1 MMVKVKGERLPS
13 LEQKIERGELT
24 LEEFQKGVGE
34 IQFTII
40 KMAVE
45 MRLITDK
52 VDENT
57 KPQEKSLENLKIN
70 MSGMIEN

>member
-1 MMVKVKGERLPS
+1 MVKVKGERLPS